1 MQHVLVDS
9 TTLASAGHDPSSA
22 VLELQF
28 RSGAVYQYFSVP
40 HAVYQSLLCALSKG
54 VYFHQNIRGR
64 YPYQRIHDALAATR
78 SSRPLPA

>member
-9 TTLASAGHDPSSA
+9 TTLASAGHDPNSA

-40 HAVYQSLLCALSKG
+40 HGVYQNLLWAPAKG
-54 VYFHQNIRGR
+54 TYFNQNIRGR
-64 YPYQRIHDALAATR
+64 YLYQRIRR
-78 SSRPLPA
+78 S